1 MMFQVDQVVR
11 VSLLKVR
18 GITHDFKDT
27 LTSILVE
34 LAWKGKTVVKSK
46 VAHSYQYTSRLAKV
60 FSGNPQSSSSI
71 HEIHI
76 KMPPINWIWK
86 CKWSFLAVIRNEES
100 PMVSVLGAA
109 VPFLPAPGAS
119 RGGVTW
125 DDGI

>member
-1 MMFQVDQVVR
+1 MMFQVLR
-11 VSLLKVR
+11 VSVLKVR

-27 LTSILVE
+27 LTSIPVE

-46 VAHSYQYTSRLAKV
+46 VAHSYQYTSRLAKCSV
-60 FSGNPQSSSSI
+60 EILNRVRPLKK
-71 HEIHI
+71 IHI
-76 KMPPINWIWK
+76 KMLPINWIWK
-86 CKWSFLAVIRNEES
+86 CKWSFLAALAVIRNEES

-125 DDGI
+125 DDGM

>member
-1 MMFQVDQVVR
+1 MMFQVLR
-11 VSLLKVR
+11 VSVLKVR

-46 VAHSYQYTSRLAKV
+46 VAHSYQYTSRLAKCSV
-60 FSGNPQSSSSI
+60 EILNRVRPLKK
-71 HEIHI
+71 IHI
-76 KMPPINWIWK
+76 KMLPINWIWK
-86 CKWSFLAVIRNEES
+86 CKWSFLAALAVIRNEES

-125 DDGI
+125 DDGM